1 MRGRNPPSHGCA
13 VPAPFRQGGQ
23 GDGGTD
29 CHSQCAHWL
38 RNDRGVTWG
47 AVGHMGP
54 ALQPHIFV
62 GQGPCALPWVRYG
75 IGGRTES
82 SAPTEAQQKVQWAGD
97 RKGRPYESVTRG
109 AVQSGIPSHGYAVPA
124 PFRQGGRGTGRRI
137 ATGAK
142 RPRNDRGG
150 CRGCGTGIQKQVS

>member
-1 MRGRNPPSHGCA
+1 MRNS
-13 VPAPFRQGGQ
+13 PFRQEGRGTGRRIATASVRTGLAMTGGF
-23 GDGGTD
+23 
-29 CHSQCAHWL
+29 
-38 RNDRGVTWG
+38 TWG

-97 RKGRPYESVTRG
+97 RKGRPYG
-109 AVQSGIPSHGYAVPA
+109 GLQAVQGAGRCGHRPLRVHNKRCGERIPPLGKGA
-124 PFRQGGRGTGRRI
+124 GGRGDGLP
-137 ATGAK
+137 
-142 RPRNDRGG
+142 RPV
-150 CRGCGTGIQKQVS
+150 CALTSQ

>member
-1 MRGRNPPSHGCA
+1 MRNF
-13 VPAPFRQGGQ
+13 PFRQGGR
-23 GDGGTD
+23 GDGETD

-38 RNDRGVTWG
+38 RNDRGVTRG
-47 AVGHMGP
+47 AMGHMGP

-97 RKGRPYESVTRG
+97 RKGRPYGNV
-109 AVQSGIPSHGYAVPA
+109 
-124 PFRQGGRGTGRRI
+124 
-137 ATGAK
+137 
-142 RPRNDRGG
+142 
-150 CRGCGTGIQKQVS
+150 